1 MGIASLMGTTIEY
14 YDFFIY
20 GTAAA
25 LVFGTVFFP
34 NSDPVTGTL
43 LSLATFGVAFVA
55 RPLGGVVFGHF
66 GDRVGRKVTLV
77 TTLVMMGAATVAI
90 GLIPSY
96 VTIGIAAPILLVVLR
111 FIQGIALGGE
121 YGGAVLMTVEHSPK
135 GKRGFYSSWV
145 QTGAQCGL
153 IVANIVFLVVGA
165 AMGDDAFLS
174 WGWRVPFWISSLLV
188 ILGLIIRL
196 RLEES
201 PEFEALRKSHVVS
214 PAPALVVLRRHK
226 MAVLLIAGAA
236 VGNSATFYSATV
248 FGLSYGS
255 NHGFT
260 RIQMLVIIIAAA
272 VWVIAASIFFG
283 ALSDRVGR
291 KQIFITGNLAIA
303 VTAYGWMRA
312 FDTEN
317 QAVVL
322 VAYLVMLTGYSM
334 TWGTIGVFFAEAFDG
349 AVRYTGLSIGFTL
362 GVILGGA
369 VTPLVLR
376 KLVADMD
383 SGLPVVLWIAAS
395 TVTSALCALSVRQI
409 DAPSRRSGADHVA
422 RNASLH

>member
-1 MGIASLMGTTIEY
+1 
-14 YDFFIY
+14 
-20 GTAAA
+20 
-25 LVFGTVFFP
+25 
-34 NSDPVTGTL
+34 
-43 LSLATFGVAFVA
+43 
-55 RPLGGVVFGHF
+55 
-66 GDRVGRKVTLV
+66 
-77 TTLVMMGAATVAI
+77 
-90 GLIPSY
+90 
-96 VTIGIAAPILLVVLR
+96 
-111 FIQGIALGGE
+111 
-121 YGGAVLMTVEHSPK
+121 MTVEHSPK

-236 VGNSATFYSATV
+236 VGNSVTFYSATV

-260 RIQMLVIIIAAA
+260 RNQMLVIIIAAA
-272 VWVIAASIFFG
+272 VWVIAVSIFFG

-303 VTAYGWMRA
+303 VTAYG
-312 FDTEN
+312 
-317 QAVVL
+317 
-322 VAYLVMLTGYSM
+322 
-334 TWGTIGVFFAEAFDG
+334 
-349 AVRYTGLSIGFTL
+349 
-362 GVILGGA
+362 
-369 VTPLVLR
+369 
-376 KLVADMD
+376 
-383 SGLPVVLWIAAS
+383 
-395 TVTSALCALSVRQI
+395 
-409 DAPSRRSGADHVA
+409 
-422 RNASLH
+422 